1 MSMSNTPNSY
11 HQKMAG
17 LGNAKDNARAYL
29 VFMMGG
35 REPLKVDADELSKIQ
50 HAIAG
55 GGSCWVR
62 QGNFNAKGYSHI
74 VEDAAR
80 LSIYQEEIG
89 KIIRQLINDVR
100 YNGLTEEQAAENATV
115 PRLRLKNIFEGVDL
129 RALPANQNQL
139 T

>member
-1 MSMSNTPNSY
+1 MSNTPNSY
-11 HQKMAG
+11 QQKMAD
-17 LGNAKDNARAYL
+17 LCYAKQNARAYL

-35 REPLKVDADELSKIQ
+35 REPLQVDADELSKIQ

-62 QGNFNAKGYSHI
+62 QGNFNARGYSHI

-80 LSIYQEEIG
+80 LSIYREEIT
-89 KIIRQLINDVR
+89 KKIRQLVNDVKL
-100 YNGLTEEQAAENATV
+100 NGLNEEQSAENVTV

-129 RALPANQNQL
+129 RALPTNQNKL